1 MSHFLA
7 ANKNFVILYRHDWKF
22 LAVLRLLLQHKC
34 PKKCLVVLLL
44 YLTALQEEILAFTR
58 QIWPSFPIAF
68 KTGPTSS
75 LLSMFFIQ
83 FLEFLNSCFDCLLF
97 HTQLCPIIEMFK
109 LFLVRLFFCLL
120 LMAETFIEVII
131 QRNVRQLFFYNEIF
145 EYPLVCKS
153 MFESLMCSRRKVF
166 FDMFL

>member
-1 MSHFLA
+1 MSQKVFSCVATVLNGVARRNSSFYPTNLA
-7 ANKNFVILYRHDWKF
+7 ILSYCFQD
-22 LAVLRLLLQHKC
+22 C
-34 PKKCLVVLLL
+34 
-44 YLTALQEEILAFTR
+44 
-58 QIWPSFPIAF
+58 
-68 KTGPTSS
+68 PTSS

-109 LFLVRLFFCLL
+109 LFLVRLFFRLL

-153 MFESLMCSRRKVF
+153 MFECLMCSRRKVF